1 LKCEKKRK
9 QPHSTI
15 KTTNFGLIKL
25 ILSIIKMKV
34 ALSLCI
40 FAVLLILN
48 NSVAAFQVQAD
59 QATDDSIQPLS

>member
-1 LKCEKKRK
+1 
-9 QPHSTI
+9 
-15 KTTNFGLIKL
+15 
-25 ILSIIKMKV
+25 MKV